1 MTLQDD
7 NNIAKFLCDNKLE
20 VGIIIDCALLCWIS
34 GLLATLGAIFHL
46 ASIIAVCYA
55 AYAFSMLFP

>member
-1 MTLQDD
+1 V
-7 NNIAKFLCDNKLE
+7 KLE

-55 AYAFSMLFP
+55 ACAFSMLFPLLHLYH